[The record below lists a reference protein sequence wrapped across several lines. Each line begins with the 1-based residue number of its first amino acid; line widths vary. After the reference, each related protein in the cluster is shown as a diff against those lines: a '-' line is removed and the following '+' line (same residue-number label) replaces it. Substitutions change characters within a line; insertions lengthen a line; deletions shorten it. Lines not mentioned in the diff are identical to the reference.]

1 MVSIISKYEMMMM
14 MSVFM
19 FSLKSDFHEHK
30 DWLELVS
37 ETLSSVTAVLHS
49 FLFICNDL
57 LLFHL

>member
-1 MVSIISKYEMMMM
+1 MVSIISKYEMMMMMMMMM

-37 ETLSSVTAVLHS
+37 ETQSSHS
-49 FLFICNDL
+49 CPT
-57 LLFHL
+57 